1 MATQSSAASL
11 SFSSTI
17 IGGEAVSGDF
27 LCRLSRRREERETR
41 SIEKKSILSGGEVL
55 VGSTSGRRGRTRK
68 WYFAGIITWQSRTVS
83 DNQTNDM
90 LPLEL
95 TLRVQVEYRHGV
107 LIVYKLHI
115 RRQVS
120 VRIDGLGVSEEIVR
134 HLVEMQFC
142 DQVAAMS
149 RAVPNRFDD
158 NVRSR
163 W

>member
-1 MATQSSAASL
+1 M
-11 SFSSTI
+11 
-17 IGGEAVSGDF
+17 G
-27 LCRLSRRREERETR
+27 
-41 SIEKKSILSGGEVL
+41 KKSILSGGEVL

-68 WYFAGIITWQSRTVS
+68 WYFAGMMSWQSRTVS

-115 RRQVS
+115 RRQVP
-120 VRIDGLGVSEEIVR
+120 VRIGGLGISEKVVR
-134 HLVEMQFC
+134 HFVDIELC
-142 DQVAAMS
+142 DQVVAMS
-149 RAVPNRFDD
+149 RVVPNRFDD